1 MQVLTTMRL
10 VVAGSFFV
18 LPLLVSCSSV
28 APQEV
33 ETISAEP
40 TSTPTQTAEPTPS
53 KTELETQE
61 ESTGSPQPCG
71 EETLNAIQETI
82 NSQISAFGGG
92 DYEAAYDFASPV
104 FQASVTLE
112 GFVQIIEGSY
122 GPLISSSSL
131 VFSDC
136 LTNEAETAGLVDVRF
151 IQQSNDVYALRY
163 LMINTENGWR
173 VQGASSLQVVG
184 EGA

>member
-1 MQVLTTMRL
+1 MRL
-10 VVAGSFFV
+10 VVAGSLFL
-18 LPLLVSCSSV
+18 LPFLVSCSSV

-40 TSTPTQTAEPTPS
+40 TSTPTQTSEPAPS
-53 KTELETQE
+53 ETELEPE
-61 ESTGSPQPCG
+61 EENASSPQACG
-71 EETLNAIQETI
+71 EETLSAIENTI
-82 NSQISAFGGG
+82 NSQINAFGLG
-92 DYEAAYDFASPV
+92 DFEAAYGYASPY

-151 IQQSNDVYALRY
+151 IQQRNDVYGLRY
-163 LMINTENGWR
+163 LMINTESGWR
-173 VQGASSLQVVG
+173 VQGASNLQVVG